1 MNRRV
6 ISLFCLMLWSISCA
20 PGLAQDTASSTMI
33 TLNRPVHFS
42 AGAGGELVAPPD
54 DYTVLAVENL
64 RLLLIPEKGTVPLL
78 IQAQT
83 TSHEENITSPQVR
96 SIPGEGDEH
105 HIIVLLPRG
114 QGRDAAGFYSDARAR
129 AASPAPGPSVEKETR
144 RVIQPPIQPSAL
156 APPPSTEPASPV
168 PVFRQAPPSSP
179 ASTKPLPP
187 QDDPAQI
194 LSAVQN
200 LDGRLGSLE
209 GRLDSIERL
218 LSSLESKLDSQLD
231 ALDRKLEELKK

>member
-1 MNRRV
+1 MSRRKH
-6 ISLFCLMLWSISCA
+6 LFVLSLMLGSVPGA
-20 PGLAQDTASSTMI
+20 LGLAQDTASTTMI

-42 AGAGGELVAPPD
+42 AGAGGELVAAPG
-54 DYTVLAVENL
+54 DYSVLAVENS

-78 IQAQT
+78 VQAQT

-105 HIIVLLPRG
+105 HIMVLLPRG
-114 QGRDAAGFYSDARAR
+114 QGRDAVGFYSDLRAR
-129 AASPAPGPSVEKETR
+129 AASPAPAPNVEKGTPR
-144 RVIQPPIQPSAL
+144 GLQPPAIG
-156 APPPSTEPASPV
+156 PPLPTEPASPV
-168 PVFRQAPPSSP
+168 TGLRKSPQSSTSSP
-179 ASTKPLPP
+179 KPLPP
-187 QDDPAQI
+187 QDDPPQI

-209 GRLDSIERL
+209 GRLVAIERL
-218 LSSLESKLDSQLD
+218 LSALESKLASQFD

>member
-1 MNRRV
+1 MSRKKHLFV
-6 ISLFCLMLWSISCA
+6 LSLVLWSISRALCM
-20 PGLAQDTASSTMI
+20 AQGTASSTMI

-42 AGAGGELVAPPD
+42 AGAGGELIAAPG
-54 DYTVLAVENL
+54 DYTVFAVENS

-105 HIIVLLPRG
+105 HIMVLLPRG
-114 QGRDAAGFYSDARAR
+114 QGRDAVGFYSDLRAR
-129 AASPAPGPSVEKETR
+129 AASPAPSPNVEKGTAREL
-144 RVIQPPIQPSAL
+144 QSPAL
-156 APPPSTEPASPV
+156 GTPPPTESASPV
-168 PVFRQAPPSSP
+168 PGLRKSPQSSASSP
-179 ASTKPLPP
+179 KPLPP
-187 QDDPAQI
+187 QDDPPQI

-209 GRLDSIERL
+209 GRLDAIERL
-218 LSSLESKLDSQLD
+218 LSALESKLASQFD

>member
-1 MNRRV
+1 MSHRKH
-6 ISLFCLMLWSISCA
+6 LFVLSLMLWSISGALCM
-20 PGLAQDTASSTMI
+20 AQGTASSTMI

-42 AGAGGELVAPPD
+42 AGAGGELIAAPG
-54 DYTVLAVENL
+54 DYTVFAVENS

-105 HIIVLLPRG
+105 HIMVLLPRG
-114 QGRDAAGFYSDARAR
+114 QGRDAVGFYSDLRAR
-129 AASPAPGPSVEKETR
+129 AASPASSPNVEKGTVREL
-144 RVIQPPIQPSAL
+144 QPPAL
-156 APPPSTEPASPV
+156 GPPPPTEPASPV
-168 PVFRQAPPSSP
+168 PGLRKSRQSSTPSP
-179 ASTKPLPP
+179 KPLPP
-187 QDDPAQI
+187 QDDPPQV

-209 GRLDSIERL
+209 GRLDAIERL
-218 LSSLESKLDSQLD
+218 LSALESKLASQFD

>member
-1 MNRRV
+1 MCRRKH
-6 ISLFCLMLWSISCA
+6 LFVLSVMLWNISGAICM
-20 PGLAQDTASSTMI
+20 AQGTASSTMI

-42 AGAGGELVAPPD
+42 AGAGGELIATPG
-54 DYTVLAVENL
+54 DYTVFAVENS

-105 HIIVLLPRG
+105 HIMVLLPRG
-114 QGRDAAGFYSDARAR
+114 QGRDAVGFYSDLRAR
-129 AASPAPGPSVEKETR
+129 AASPASSPNVEKGTVREL
-144 RVIQPPIQPSAL
+144 QPPAL
-156 APPPSTEPASPV
+156 GPPPPTEPASPV
-168 PVFRQAPPSSP
+168 PGLRKSPQSSPSSP
-179 ASTKPLPP
+179 KPLPP
-187 QDDPAQI
+187 QDDPPQI

-200 LDGRLGSLE
+200 LDGRL
-209 GRLDSIERL
+209 DAIERL
-218 LSSLESKLDSQLD
+218 LSALESKLASQFD